1 MSTST
6 SISHEDTKARSPSDS
21 SRFRDFVAAP
31 LPRKLHEAVRVAIEA
46 QGRYKLRT
54 SLSVLGVVLGVA
66 AVIAMM
72 SVTDGARREA
82 LEQVQLL
89 GLDNLVARNRMLTVA
104 ELRGASAPGL
114 TVGDAMVLSE
124 LVPWSA
130 GVSPLVERI
139 TSVSQAGR
147 NLIVTLVG
155 IRPSYQAILKLQAGR
170 GRLLSYMDEKSG
182 SRVAVIGAQLARR
195 LFGYADPL
203 DQLIRLE
210 GQYYRVVGVLAEQG
224 GRSPTVGA
232 LAWRDLNNAAMAP
245 LATVSR
251 QGLEVVPAQRVDEIW
266 LQASNGDRVEDTGQV
281 LRRALKS
288 LHRGQEDFDIVIP
301 RELLEQRYRTQRTF
315 SVVVGSVA
323 ALALIIGG
331 IGIMNITLT
340 SVVERTH
347 EIGIRRTVGATRRD
361 IATQF
366 LVEAL
371 MMTVGGGAVGI
382 LVGALV
388 SVGITAYA
396 GWATHVAPLAVALAF
411 GVSISVGLVFGIY
424 PATKAAQLE
433 PIDAVRYE

>member
-1 MSTST
+1 
-6 SISHEDTKARSPSDS
+6 
-21 SRFRDFVAAP
+21 
-31 LPRKLHEAVRVAIEA
+31 LHEAFRVALEA

-72 SVTDGARREA
+72 SVTDGARRDA

-89 GLDNLVARNRMLTVA
+89 GLDNLVARNRTLTLA
-104 ELRGASAPGL
+104 ESRGGASPGL
-114 TVGDAMVLSE
+114 TVSDALLLPAM
-124 LVPWSA
+124 VPWSA
-130 GVSPLVERI
+130 SVSPLVERI
-139 TSVSQAGR
+139 ALVSQAGR
-147 NLIVTLVG
+147 NIVVPLVG
-155 IRPSYQAILKLQAGR
+155 IRPSYQTILKLRAGR
-170 GRLLSYMDEKSG
+170 GRLLSFTDEQNG
-182 SRVAVIGAQLARR
+182 TFAVVLGAQLARR
-195 LFGYADPL
+195 LFGYADPV
-203 DQLIRLE
+203 DQLVRLE
-210 GQYYRVVGVLAEQG
+210 KQYYRVVGVLADQG
-224 GRSPTVGA
+224 GRSPSVGA
-232 LAWRDLNNAAMAP
+232 LAWRDLNNAALAP

-251 QGLEVVPAQRVDEIW
+251 KGLEVMPAQRVDEIW
-266 LQASNGDRVEDTGQV
+266 LQAADGDQVEGTGQV
-281 LRRALKS
+281 LRRALRS

-301 RELLEQRYRTQRTF
+301 RELLQQRYRTQRTF

-323 ALALIIGG
+323 ALALVIGG
-331 IGIMNITLT
+331 IGIMNIMLT

-371 MMTVGGGAVGI
+371 LMTVGGGLFGI
-382 LVGALV
+382 LVGSVV

-396 GWATHVAPLAVALAF
+396 DWPTRVSPMAIALAF
-411 GVSISVGLVFGIY
+411 GVSISVGLLFGIY

>member
-1 MSTST
+1 MNAS
-6 SISHEDTKARSPSDS
+6 S
-21 SRFRDFVAAP
+21 SRAART
-31 LPRKLHEAVRVAIEA
+31 LQEAIRAALEA
-46 QGRYKLRT
+46 SARYKLRT

-72 SVTDGARREA
+72 SVTEGARRDA

-89 GLDNLVARNRMLTVA
+89 GLDNLVARNRVLTLSEA
-104 ELRGASAPGL
+104 RGGSSPGL
-114 TVGDAMVLSE
+114 TVSDALLLPE

-130 GVSPLVERI
+130 SVSPLVER
-139 TSVSQAGR
+139 TALVSQAGR
-147 NLIVTLVG
+147 MVVIPLVG
-155 IRPSYQAILKLQAGR
+155 IRPSYQHILNLRTGR
-170 GRLLSYMDEKSG
+170 GRLLSFSDEQSG
-182 SRVAVIGAQLARR
+182 DFVTVLGAQLARK
-195 LFGYADPL
+195 LFGYADPV
-203 DQLIRLE
+203 DQTVRLE
-210 GQYYRVVGVLAEQG
+210 KQYYRVIGVLADQG

-232 LAWRDLNNAAMAP
+232 LAWRDLNNAALAP

-251 QGLEVVPAQRVDEIW
+251 QDIGVMPAQRVDEIW
-266 LQASNGDRVEDTGQV
+266 LQAADGDSVEPTSQV

-301 RELLEQRYRTQRTF
+301 RELLQQRYRTQRTF

-331 IGIMNITLT
+331 IGIMNIMLT

-361 IATQF
+361 IGTQF

-371 MMTVGGGAVGI
+371 LMTVGGGLFGIAMGAV
-382 LVGALV
+382 V

-396 GWATHVAPLAVALAF
+396 DWPTRVSLLAVALAF
-411 GVSISVGLVFGIY
+411 GVSISVGLLFGIY

>member
-1 MSTST
+1 VT
-6 SISHEDTKARSPSDS
+6 DAK
-21 SRFRDFVAAP
+21 SR
-31 LPRKLHEAVRVAIEA
+31 LPRKLHEAIRAALEA

-72 SVTDGARREA
+72 SVTEGARRDA

-89 GLDNLVARNRMLTVA
+89 GLDNLVARNRVLTLEESHGASTRGLTVA
-104 ELRGASAPGL
+104 
-114 TVGDAMVLSE
+114 DALLLPE

-130 GVSPLVERI
+130 NVSPLVERMAP
-139 TSVSQAGR
+139 VSQAGR
-147 NLIVTLVG
+147 NLLVSLVG
-155 IRPSYQAILKLQAGR
+155 IRPSYQGILKLRTGR

-182 SRVAVIGAQLARR
+182 SRVAVLGAQLARR
-195 LFGYADPL
+195 LFGYTDPL
-203 DQLIRLE
+203 DQLVRME
-210 GQYYRVVGVLAEQG
+210 GQYYRIVGVLADQG
-224 GRSPTVGA
+224 SRSPSVGA
-232 LAWRDLNNAAMAP
+232 LAWRDLNNAALAP

-251 QGLEVVPAQRVDEIW
+251 QGLEIVPAQRVDEIW
-266 LQASNGDRVEDTGQV
+266 LQASDGDHVEVTGQV

-323 ALALIIGG
+323 ALALVVGG
-331 IGIMNITLT
+331 IGIMNIMLT

-347 EIGIRRTVGATRRD
+347 EIGIRRTVGATRHD

-371 MMTVGGGAVGI
+371 MMTVGGGVVGI
-382 LVGALV
+382 LVGAGV
-388 SVGITAYA
+388 SLGITAYA
-396 GWATHVAPLAVALAF
+396 GWSTLVSPLAVGIAF
-411 GVSISVGLVFGIY
+411 GVSASVGLVFGIY
-424 PATKAAQLE
+424 PAIKAAQLE
-433 PIDAVRYE
+433 PIDALRYE

>member
-1 MSTST
+1 MNLASTAT
-6 SISHEDTKARSPSDS
+6 LT
-21 SRFRDFVAAP
+21 
-31 LPRKLHEAVRVAIEA
+31 RKLHDALRVALEA

-72 SVTDGARREA
+72 SVTEGARRDA

-89 GLDNLVARNRMLTVA
+89 GLDNLVARNRMLTID
-104 ELRGASAPGL
+104 ESRGGSSAGL
-114 TVGDAMVLSE
+114 TLADAQRLPA
-124 LVPWSA
+124 LVPSTA
-130 GVSPLVERI
+130 GVSPLVERLVP
-139 TSVSQAGR
+139 VSQQGR
-147 NLIVTLVG
+147 NLFVSLVG
-155 IRPSYQAILKLQAGR
+155 IRPSYQGILNLQAGR
-170 GRLLSYMDEKSG
+170 GRLLSYMDEQSG
-182 SRVAVIGAQLARR
+182 SHVAVLGAQLARR

-203 DQLIRLE
+203 DQLVRLA
-210 GQYYRVVGVLAEQG
+210 GQYYRIVGVLADRG
-224 GRSPTVGA
+224 GRSPSVGA
-232 LAWRDLNNAAMAP
+232 LAWRDLNNSALAP
-245 LATVSR
+245 LATVSKL
-251 QGLEVVPAQRVDEIW
+251 GLDVMPAQRVDEIW
-266 LQASNGDRVEDTGQV
+266 LQAADGDRVEPTSQV
-281 LRRALKS
+281 LRRALRS

-323 ALALIIGG
+323 VLALVIGG
-331 IGIMNITLT
+331 IGIMNIMLT

-366 LVEAL
+366 LIETL
-371 MMTVGGGAVGI
+371 LMTVGGGLFGI
-382 LVGALV
+382 VVGAVV

-396 GWATHVAPLAVALAF
+396 DWSTRVSPLAVALAF

>member
-1 MSTST
+1 MNPA
-6 SISHEDTKARSPSDS
+6 K
-21 SRFRDFVAAP
+21 SR
-31 LPRKLHEAVRVAIEA
+31 LPRKLHEAVQVALEA

-72 SVTDGARREA
+72 SVTEGARRDA

-89 GLDNLVARNRMLTVA
+89 GLDNLVARNRTLTL
-104 ELRGASAPGL
+104 EESRGASTPGL
-114 TVGDAMVLSE
+114 TVADALLLPE
-124 LVPWSA
+124 LVPSSA
-130 GVSPLVERI
+130 GVSPLVER
-139 TSVSQAGR
+139 TAPVSQAGR
-147 NLIVTLVG
+147 NLMVTLVG
-155 IRPSYQAILKLQAGR
+155 IRPSYQGILKLKAGR
-170 GRLLSYMDEKSG
+170 GRLLSFLDEKRG
-182 SRVAVIGAQLARR
+182 NRVVVLGAQLARR

-203 DQLIRLE
+203 DQLVRLD
-210 GQYYRVVGVLAEQG
+210 GQYYGVVGVLADQG
-224 GRSPTVGA
+224 GPTVSA
-232 LAWRDLNNAAMAP
+232 LAWRDLNNAALAP

-266 LQASNGDRVEDTGQV
+266 LQASDGDRVEDTGQV

-323 ALALIIGG
+323 ALALVIGG
-331 IGIMNITLT
+331 IGIMNIMLT

-366 LVEAL
+366 LVETL
-371 MMTVGGGAVGI
+371 MMTVGGGLVGI
-382 LVGALV
+382 LVGTGV

-396 GWATHVAPLAVALAF
+396 GWSTRVAPLAVALAF

>member
-1 MSTST
+1 VS
-6 SISHEDTKARSPSDS
+6 A
-21 SRFRDFVAAP
+21 
-31 LPRKLHEAVRVAIEA
+31 
-46 QGRYKLRT
+46 
-54 SLSVLGVVLGVA
+54 
-66 AVIAMM
+66 
-72 SVTDGARREA
+72 TDGARREA

-104 ELRGASAPGL
+104 ELRGASAHGL
-114 TVGDAMVLSE
+114 TVADAMVLPE

-251 QGLEVVPAQRVDEIW
+251 QGLDVVPAQRVDEIW

-331 IGIMNITLT
+331 IGIMNIMLT

-382 LVGALV
+382 LVGTLV

-433 PIDAVRYE
+433 PIDAVRFE

>member
-1 MSTST
+1 VKVASS
-6 SISHEDTKARSPSDS
+6 SLART
-21 SRFRDFVAAP
+21 
-31 LPRKLHEAVRVAIEA
+31 LHEALRVALEA

-72 SVTDGARREA
+72 SVTEGARRDA

-89 GLDNLVARNRMLTVA
+89 GLDNLVARNRTLTID
-104 ELRGASAPGL
+104 ESRGGSSSGL
-114 TVGDAMVLSE
+114 TLADSQQLPA

-130 GVSPLVERI
+130 SVSPLVERI
-139 TSVSQAGR
+139 ASVSRGGR
-147 NLIVTLVG
+147 NVMVPLVG
-155 IRPSYQAILKLQAGR
+155 IRPSYQGILNLQAGR
-170 GRLLSYMDEKSG
+170 GRLLSYTDERSD
-182 SRVAVIGAQLARR
+182 SHVAVLGAQLARR

-203 DQLIRLE
+203 EQLVRLE
-210 GQYYRVVGVLAEQG
+210 GQYYRVVGVLSDRG
-224 GRSPTVGA
+224 GRSASVGA
-232 LAWRDLNNAAMAP
+232 LAWRDLNNSALAP
-245 LATVSR
+245 LAAVSKL
-251 QGLEVVPAQRVDEIW
+251 GLDVMPAQRVDEIW
-266 LQASNGDRVEDTGQV
+266 LQAADGDRVEPTGQV

-323 ALALIIGG
+323 ILALVIGG
-331 IGIMNITLT
+331 IGIMNIMLT

-366 LVEAL
+366 LVETLL
-371 MMTVGGGAVGI
+371 MTIGGGLFGI
-382 LVGALV
+382 GVGAVV

-396 GWATHVAPLAVALAF
+396 DWSTRVSPLAVALAF

>member
-1 MSTST
+1 MVP
-6 SISHEDTKARSPSDS
+6 ANGR
-21 SRFRDFVAAP
+21 
-31 LPRKLHEAVRVAIEA
+31 LPRKLHEAFRVALEA

-72 SVTDGARREA
+72 SVTEGARRDA

-89 GLDNLVARNRMLTVA
+89 GLDNLVARNRILTLA
-104 ELRGASAPGL
+104 ESRGSSSPGL
-114 TVGDAMVLSE
+114 TVSDALLLPE

-130 GVSPLVERI
+130 RVSPLVERMVF
-139 TSVSQAGR
+139 VSQAGR
-147 NLIVTLVG
+147 NLVVPLVG
-155 IRPSYQAILKLQAGR
+155 IRPSYQSILKLRAGR
-170 GRLLSYMDEKSG
+170 GRLLSFTDEHSG
-182 SRVAVIGAQLARR
+182 TFVAVLGAQLARR
-195 LFGYADPL
+195 LFGYADPI
-203 DQLIRLE
+203 DQLVRLE
-210 GQYYRVVGVLAEQG
+210 KQYYRIVGVLTDEQG
-224 GRSPTVGA
+224 GRSPSVGA
-232 LAWRDLNNAAMAP
+232 LAWRDLNNAALAP

-251 QGLEVVPAQRVDEIW
+251 QGLDVMPAQHVDEIW
-266 LQASNGDRVEDTGQV
+266 LQAADGDRVEPTGQL

-301 RELLEQRYRTQRTF
+301 RELLQQRYRTQRTF

-323 ALALIIGG
+323 ALALVIGG
-331 IGIMNITLT
+331 IGIMNIMLT

-361 IATQF
+361 IGTQF

-371 MMTVGGGAVGI
+371 LMTVGGGLFGI
-382 LVGALV
+382 LVGAVV

-396 GWATHVAPLAVALAF
+396 DWPTRVSLLAIALAF

>member
-1 MSTST
+1 VVP
-6 SISHEDTKARSPSDS
+6 ANGR
-21 SRFRDFVAAP
+21 
-31 LPRKLHEAVRVAIEA
+31 LPRKLHEAFWVALEA

-72 SVTDGARREA
+72 SVTEGARRDA

-89 GLDNLVARNRMLTVA
+89 GLDNLVARNRVLTLA
-104 ELRGASAPGL
+104 ESRGVSSPGL
-114 TVGDAMVLSE
+114 TVSDALLLPE

-130 GVSPLVERI
+130 SVSPLVERI
-139 TSVSQAGR
+139 ALVSQAGR
-147 NLIVTLVG
+147 NLVVPLVG
-155 IRPSYQAILKLQAGR
+155 IRPSYQTILKLRAGR
-170 GRLLSYMDEKSG
+170 GRLLSFTDEQSG
-182 SRVAVIGAQLARR
+182 TFAVVLGAQLARK
-195 LFGYADPL
+195 LFGYADPV
-203 DQLIRLE
+203 DQLVRLE
-210 GQYYRVVGVLAEQG
+210 KQYYRVVGVLADQG
-224 GRSPTVGA
+224 GRSPSVGA
-232 LAWRDLNNAAMAP
+232 LAWRDLNNAALAP

-251 QGLEVVPAQRVDEIW
+251 QGLEVVPAQHVDEIW
-266 LQASNGDRVEDTGQV
+266 LQAADGDQVEGTGQV
-281 LRRALKS
+281 LRGALKS

-301 RELLEQRYRTQRTF
+301 RELLQQRYRTQRTF

-323 ALALIIGG
+323 ALALVIGG
-331 IGIMNITLT
+331 IGIMNIMLT

-361 IATQF
+361 IGTQF

-371 MMTVGGGAVGI
+371 LMTVGGGLFGI
-382 LVGALV
+382 LVGAVV
-388 SVGITAYA
+388 SIGITAYA
-396 GWATHVAPLAVALAF
+396 DWPTRVSPLAIALAF

>member
-1 MSTST
+1 VVPPNGRLT
-6 SISHEDTKARSPSDS
+6 
-21 SRFRDFVAAP
+21 
-31 LPRKLHEAVRVAIEA
+31 RKLREAFRVALEA

-72 SVTDGARREA
+72 SVTDGARRDA

-89 GLDNLVARNRMLTVA
+89 GLDNLVARNRILTLA
-104 ELRGASAPGL
+104 ESRGVSSPGL
-114 TVGDAMVLSE
+114 TVSDALLLPE

-139 TSVSQAGR
+139 ALVSQAGR
-147 NLIVTLVG
+147 NLMVPLVG
-155 IRPSYQAILKLQAGR
+155 IRPSYQTILKLRAGR
-170 GRLLSYMDEKSG
+170 GRLLSFADEQRG
-182 SRVAVIGAQLARR
+182 TFAVVLGAQLARR
-195 LFGYADPL
+195 LFGYADPV
-203 DQLIRLE
+203 DQQVRLE
-210 GQYYRVVGVLAEQG
+210 KQYYRVVGVLADQG
-224 GRSPTVGA
+224 GRSPSVGA
-232 LAWRDLNNAAMAP
+232 LAWRDLNNAALAP

-251 QGLEVVPAQRVDEIW
+251 QGLEVKPAQHVDEIW
-266 LQASNGDRVEDTGQV
+266 LQAADGDQVEGTGQV

-301 RELLEQRYRTQRTF
+301 RELLQQRYRTQRTF

-323 ALALIIGG
+323 ALALVIGG
-331 IGIMNITLT
+331 IGIMNIMLT

-347 EIGIRRTVGATRRD
+347 EIGIRRTVGATRHD

-371 MMTVGGGAVGI
+371 LMTVGGGLFGI
-382 LVGALV
+382 LVGAVV
-388 SVGITAYA
+388 SFGITAYA
-396 GWATHVAPLAVALAF
+396 DWPTQVSPLAIALAF

>member
-1 MSTST
+1 MSPAS
-6 SISHEDTKARSPSDS
+6 
-21 SRFRDFVAAP
+21 P
-31 LPRKLHEAVRVAIEA
+31 LPRTLHEALRVALEA

-54 SLSVLGVVLGVA
+54 ALSVLGVVLGVA

-72 SVTDGARREA
+72 SVTEGARRDA

-89 GLDNLVARNRMLTVA
+89 GLDNLVARNRTLTLN
-104 ELRGASAPGL
+104 ESHGGSSSGL
-114 TVGDAMVLSE
+114 TLSDAQQLPA

-130 GVSPLVERI
+130 SVSPLVERVA
-139 TSVSQAGR
+139 TVSQGGR
-147 NLIVTLVG
+147 NVMVSLVG
-155 IRPSYQAILKLQAGR
+155 IRPSYQGILKLQAGR
-170 GRLLSYMDEKSG
+170 GRLLSYIDERGG
-182 SRVAVIGAQLARR
+182 SHVAVLGAQLARR

-203 DQLIRLE
+203 EQAVRLE
-210 GQYYRVVGVLAEQG
+210 GQYYRVVGVLSDRG
-224 GRSPTVGA
+224 GGSSVGA
-232 LAWRDLNNAAMAP
+232 LAWRDLNNSALAP
-245 LATVSR
+245 LAAVSKL
-251 QGLEVVPAQRVDEIW
+251 GLDVMPAQRVDEIW
-266 LQASNGDRVEDTGQV
+266 LQAADGDRVEPTGQV

-323 ALALIIGG
+323 VLALIIGG
-331 IGIMNITLT
+331 IGIMNIMLT

-366 LVEAL
+366 LVETL
-371 MMTVGGGAVGI
+371 LMTVGGGLFGI
-382 LVGALV
+382 VVGAVV

-396 GWATHVAPLAVALAF
+396 DWSTRVSPLAVALAF
-411 GVSISVGLVFGIY
+411 GVSISVGLVFGMY

>member
-1 MSTST
+1 VS
-6 SISHEDTKARSPSDS
+6 AAG
-21 SRFRDFVAAP
+21 SR

-104 ELRGASAPGL
+104 ELRGASAHGL
-114 TVGDAMVLSE
+114 TVADAMVLPE

-251 QGLEVVPAQRVDEIW
+251 QGLDVVPAQRVDEIW

-331 IGIMNITLT
+331 IGIMNIMLT

-382 LVGALV
+382 LVGTLV

-433 PIDAVRYE
+433 PIDAVRFE

>member
-1 MSTST
+1 VVPGPVRLPQ
-6 SISHEDTKARSPSDS
+6 KL
-21 SRFRDFVAAP
+21 RDALLVA
-31 LPRKLHEAVRVAIEA
+31 LEA

-72 SVTDGARREA
+72 SVTEGARRDA

-89 GLDNLVARNRMLTVA
+89 GLDNLVARNRVLTLSEA
-104 ELRGASAPGL
+104 RGGTSPGL
-114 TVGDAMVLSE
+114 TVADALVLPE

-130 GVSPLVERI
+130 SVSPLVER
-139 TSVSQAGR
+139 TALVSQAGR
-147 NLIVTLVG
+147 MVVIPLVG
-155 IRPSYQAILKLQAGR
+155 IRPSYQHILNLRTGR
-170 GRLLSYMDEKSG
+170 GRLLSFSDEQSG
-182 SRVAVIGAQLARR
+182 DFVTVLGAQLARK
-195 LFGYADPL
+195 LFGYADPV
-203 DQLIRLE
+203 DQTVRLE
-210 GQYYRVVGVLAEQG
+210 KQYYRVVGVLADQG
-224 GRSPTVGA
+224 GRSPAVGA
-232 LAWRDLNNAAMAP
+232 LAWRDLNNAALAP

-251 QGLEVVPAQRVDEIW
+251 QDMGVMPAQRVDEIW
-266 LQASNGDRVEDTGQV
+266 LQAADGDSVEPTSQV

-301 RELLEQRYRTQRTF
+301 RELLQQRYRTQRTF

-331 IGIMNITLT
+331 IGIMNIMLT

-371 MMTVGGGAVGI
+371 LMTVGGGLFGIAVGA
-382 LVGALV
+382 VV

-396 GWATHVAPLAVALAF
+396 DWPTRVSPLAVTLAF
-411 GVSISVGLVFGIY
+411 GVSISVGLLFGIY

>member
-1 MSTST
+1 MNP
-6 SISHEDTKARSPSDS
+6 AA
-21 SRFRDFVAAP
+21 SR

-46 QGRYKLRT
+46 QTRYKLRT

-72 SVTDGARREA
+72 SVTEGARRDA

-89 GLDNLVARNRMLTVA
+89 GLDNLVARNRQLTMSETRGGSSLGLTVA
-104 ELRGASAPGL
+104 
-114 TVGDAMVLSE
+114 DAKRLPE

-130 GVSPLVERI
+130 GVSPLVERFA
-139 TSVSQAGR
+139 TVSQSGR
-147 NLIVTLVG
+147 NLLVPLVG
-155 IRPSYQAILKLQAGR
+155 IRPSYQNILNLQPGR
-170 GRLLSYMDEKSG
+170 GRLLSYMDERSG
-182 SRVAVIGAQLARR
+182 NRVAVLGAQLARR
-195 LFGYADPL
+195 LFGYADPV
-203 DQLIRLE
+203 DQVVRVD
-210 GQYYRVVGVLAEQG
+210 GQYYRVVGVLDDRG
-224 GRSPTVGA
+224 GRSPSVGA
-232 LAWRDLNNAAMAP
+232 LAWRDLNNSALAP
-245 LATVSR
+245 LALVSKK
-251 QGLEVVPAQRVDEIW
+251 GLDVMPAQRVDEIW
-266 LQASNGDRVEDTGQV
+266 LQAADGDRVESTGQV
-281 LRRALKS
+281 LRTALKS
-288 LHRGQEDFDIVIP
+288 LHRGQEDFEIVIP

-323 ALALIIGG
+323 ALALVIGG
-331 IGIMNITLT
+331 IGIMNIMLT

-371 MMTVGGGAVGI
+371 MMTVGGGLFGI
-382 LVGALV
+382 LVGAVV
-388 SVGITAYA
+388 SLGITAYA
-396 GWATHVAPLAVALAF
+396 DWSTQVSPLAIALAF

>member
-1 MSTST
+1 VNGLPGS
-6 SISHEDTKARSPSDS
+6 
-21 SRFRDFVAAP
+21 
-31 LPRKLHEAVRVAIEA
+31 LPRTLRESLRVAIEA

-72 SVTDGARREA
+72 SVTEGARRDA

-89 GLDNLVARNRMLTVA
+89 GLDNLVARNRLLTVA
-104 ELRGASAPGL
+104 ESRGAATPGL
-114 TVGDAMVLSE
+114 TVSDALLLPD

-130 GVSPLVERI
+130 GVSPLVERL
-139 TSVSQAGR
+139 TTVSQAGR
-147 NLIVTLVG
+147 SVVVTLVG
-155 IRPSYQAILKLQAGR
+155 IRPSYQSILKLRSGR
-170 GRLLSYMDEKSG
+170 GRLLSYLDEKSG
-182 SRVAVIGAQLARR
+182 NRVAVLGAQLARR

-203 DQLIRLE
+203 DQLVRLE
-210 GQYYRVVGVLAEQG
+210 GQYYRIVGVLADQG
-224 GRSPTVGA
+224 GSAPVSA
-232 LAWRDLNNAAMAP
+232 LAWRDLNNAALAP
-245 LATVSR
+245 LALVSR
-251 QGLEVVPAQRVDEIW
+251 QGLEVMPAQHVDEIW
-266 LQASNGDRVEDTGQV
+266 LQAADGDRVEDTGQV
-281 LRRALKS
+281 LRRALRS

-323 ALALIIGG
+323 ALALVIGG
-331 IGIMNITLT
+331 IGIMNIMLT

-371 MMTVGGGAVGI
+371 LMTVGGGLVGI
-382 LVGALV
+382 LVGAAV

-396 GWATHVAPLAVALAF
+396 GWSTRVSPVAVALAF
-411 GVSISVGLVFGIY
+411 GVSFTVGVVFGFY